1 MTQDASPSTQPAAR
15 PASQPAR
22 KEAAALPLISVI
34 IPTLNRPDLLMER
47 ALSSAFGQTHHNLEV
62 LVIVDGPDPG
72 TQAALNR
79 VQDPRLRVHVL
90 PVNSGPSDARNAGV
104 QLSRGEWIAL
114 LDDDDEWFPD
124 KLARQL
130 ECALKSRHAFPVVF
144 SGWITRTPAGDTL
157 NPHRLKPQAQPFGD
171 YLLARTSP
179 ALPECF
185 LTTSMTFAPKE
196 LLTRLPFS
204 AGMRKHEDWD
214 WMLRAEQVPG
224 VGFEQLP
231 LHETSALAVYHHAEN
246 RHFASQHTDWAPS
259 LAWAQGHREAGRLS
273 ERAFAGFIV
282 AQLAP
287 FPAAVY
293 DLQGFLTLSRAL
305 RSTRPNLYEAL
316 RYLKLWVIP
325 APVRRTLKNSLLQLT
340 RLVKGSSALL
350 RRRDPAS
357 RR

>member
-1 MTQDASPSTQPAAR
+1 MIQSTHPA
-15 PASQPAR
+15 P
-22 KEAAALPLISVI
+22 PLISVI

-47 ALSSAFGQTHHNLEV
+47 ALSSALGQSYPNLEV
-62 LVIVDGPDPG
+62 LVIVDGPDAG
-72 TQAALNR
+72 TQAALSR
-79 VQDPRLRVHVL
+79 VRDPRLRLHTL
-90 PVNSGPSDARNAGV
+90 SVNSGPSDARNTGV
-104 QLSRGEWIAL
+104 RLSRGEWIAL
-114 LDDDDEWFPD
+114 LDDDDEWLPD

-130 ECALKSRHAFPVVF
+130 ECALKSRHASPVVF

-157 NPHRLKPQAQPFGD
+157 NPHRLKPQAQPLGD
-171 YLLARTSP
+171 YLMARTSP
-179 ALPECF
+179 AQPECF

-273 ERAFAGFIV
+273 ERAFAGFIIS
-282 AQLAP
+282 QLAP
-287 FPAAVY
+287 FPAADY
-293 DLQGFLTLSRAL
+293 DSQGFMALSRAL
-305 RSTRPNLYEAL
+305 LSTRPTLYETL
-316 RYLKLWVIP
+316 RYLKLWAIP
-325 APVRRTLKNSLLQLT
+325 APVRRTLKNHLIQLT
-340 RLVKGSSALL
+340 RRVKGPPATLP
-350 RRRDPAS
+350 RRQDSAS
-357 RR
+357 RQ